1 MDDTVCV
8 LPALA
13 VCGVEVVGFG
23 ERAMEALGLAN
34 VGGSGGNSGG
44 HSGGGS
50 RRDFANPF
58 SGSPFRE
65 PPPARVSTRGVQ
77 KHDTNNSVEG
87 WESVGY
93 TETAHHPSTPRS
105 PSGMVSRR
113 SDDGDEERLIDEF
126 ASNRKSVN
134 LKKRLERVRT
144 LLHEARL
151 PAVVESEYPY
161 GTGGDDVL
169 VVLGCVRIASPYTVQ
184 TCVCAN
190 EQVLDTVASVV
201 ALAGDTQ
208 VG

>member
-1 MDDTVCV
+1 
-8 LPALA
+8 
-13 VCGVEVVGFG
+13 
-23 ERAMEALGLAN
+23 
-34 VGGSGGNSGG
+34 
-44 HSGGGS
+44 
-50 RRDFANPF
+50 
-58 SGSPFRE
+58 
-65 PPPARVSTRGVQ
+65 
-77 KHDTNNSVEG
+77 
-87 WESVGY
+87 
-93 TETAHHPSTPRS
+93 
-105 PSGMVSRR
+105 MVSRR

-151 PAVVESEYPY
+151 SAVVESEYPY

-201 ALAGDTQ
+201 ALAEDAQ

>member
-93 TETAHHPSTPRS
+93 TETAHHPSTPRN

-201 ALAGDTQ
+201 ALAEDAQ